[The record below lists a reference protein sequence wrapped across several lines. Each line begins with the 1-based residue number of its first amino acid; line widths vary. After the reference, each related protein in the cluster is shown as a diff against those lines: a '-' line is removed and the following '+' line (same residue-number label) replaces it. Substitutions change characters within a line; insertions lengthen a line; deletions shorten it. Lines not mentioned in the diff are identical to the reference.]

1 MSEDRPS
8 TAYAAVSGADLI
20 PGLVGAD
27 RPAES
32 NGGELP
38 TAEAAAQPY
47 NFDLVLRG
55 YDRHQVHQHLDRVAA
70 LIEQLRGELAEATRR
85 ESGHAAELRRLQS
98 DLERGRPSY
107 DSLGERVGQILGLA
121 ESEANQLRADARHDS
136 DTWRDAA
143 GREAADIRS
152 DARREADQLV
162 AAARSEVEEL
172 DLRRTA
178 LLVEMESI
186 RDRIQSVL
194 SGASEPWRPQAS
206 EPPLDRTD
214 TTDTTSVPEDVNLS
228 DTQVIDL
235 DKNASTATG

>member
-1 MSEDRPS
+1 MSEDQPS
-8 TAYAAVSGADLI
+8 TAYVAAPGADWI
-20 PGLVGAD
+20 PGLAGPD
-27 RPAES
+27 GPALS
-32 NGGELP
+32 GGGELP

-55 YDRHQVHQHLDRVAA
+55 YDRHQVHQHLDRVAG
-70 LIEQLRGELAEATRR
+70 LIEQLRAELAESTRR
-85 ESGHAAELRRLQS
+85 ESGNAAELGRLRS

-121 ESEANQLRADARHDS
+121 ESEANQLRENARHDS
-136 DTWRDAA
+136 DTWRDVA

-162 AAARSEVEEL
+162 AAARIEVEEL

-178 LLVEMESI
+178 LLVEMESM

-206 EPPLDRTD
+206 DPSLD
-214 TTDTTSVPEDVNLS
+214 TTDTTGLSEDVNLA

-235 DKNASTATG
+235 DKNAPTTTTG